1 MKVYKTHFY
10 PKISKEEFPL
20 KYENDQ
26 KSFNIKTQLDD
37 EINKIPILR
46 EFVMLLHG
54 NYTIIKE
61 I

>member
-1 MKVYKTHFY
+1 MKVHKPHFY
-10 PKISKEEFPL
+10 SKISIEEFPL
-20 KYENDQ
+20 KYEDEQ
-26 KSFNIKTQLDD
+26 KSFNSKTQLDD